1 MIPQDERERIEA
13 AGGLVVWLGVW
24 RVNGNLSVSRAI
36 GDASDKKYVIG
47 EADVK
52 SVELDGTEDYL
63 VLACDGVWD
72 VVNGEELVECVQ
84 QYLGKGGTRQGV
96 AKAIVEFAQSEGS
109 GDNMTCIVVFFPSF
123 QVTLQ
128 NDIQE
133 EACCPAGA
141 SDNS

>member
-1 MIPQDERERIEA
+1 M
-13 AGGLVVWLGVW
+13 VWLGVW

-36 GDASDKKYVIG
+36 GDAGDKKYVIG

-52 SVELDGTEDYL
+52 SIELDGTEDYL

-84 QYLGKGGTRQGV
+84 QYLGRGGTHQGV

-123 QVTLQ
+123 QVASSLPQ
-128 NDIQE
+128 YDVQE
-133 EACCPAGA
+133 EACNPAGA
-141 SDNS
+141 TDNS